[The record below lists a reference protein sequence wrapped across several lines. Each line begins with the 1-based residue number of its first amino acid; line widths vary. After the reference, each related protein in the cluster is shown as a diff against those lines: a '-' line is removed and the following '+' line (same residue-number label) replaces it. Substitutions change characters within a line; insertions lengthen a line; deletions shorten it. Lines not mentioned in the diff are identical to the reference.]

1 MLKFFGMKY
10 TAAILST
17 NTRKLKINKSCC
29 HQSCTFWLQYALNR
43 LSAAGAS
50 SQIPLGELTALLRPP
65 AGFRGPTSKGLGGE
79 EESSSF
85 AVERKSKVGA
95 REHEIGHKTG
105 TETRTNK
112 NVANST
118 AYSVTD
124 RQTDWLSDGWI
135 DWCYIQSSTSRE
147 PVQDDTRRSLSI
159 RHLSTT
165 PCIVYDLTF
174 NLSATAPSSYS
185 LLEALSRSSPACL
198 STDILSHGVTLAP
211 ADNQT
216 FQFFFWEKCPTRHLP
231 FSADKLFRV

>member
-43 LSAAGAS
+43 LSAGAS

-65 AGFRGPTSKGLGGE
+65 AGFRGPASKGLGEE

-85 AVERKSKVGA
+85 AVERKRKVGA

-124 RQTDWLSDGWI
+124 RQTDWVM
-135 DWCYIQSSTSRE
+135 DWLMLYTVKYITW
-147 PVQDDTRRSLSI
+147 TRARRHAPLNVNTPSFNDSLHSL
-159 RHLSTT
+159 RL
-165 PCIVYDLTF
+165 DL
-174 NLSATAPSSYS
+174 
-185 LLEALSRSSPACL
+185 
-198 STDILSHGVTLAP
+198 
-211 ADNQT
+211 
-216 FQFFFWEKCPTRHLP
+216 
-231 FSADKLFRV
+231 